1 MSGRVKSR
9 QGGSS
14 AALEQATLS
23 INERILKECHT
34 LYTDADK
41 GVYCVVFLIE
51 EAKFLLFFFSCD
63 DRKSLLLWYHYLTKQ
78 LTKRFQNKV
87 DSV

>member
-14 AALEQATLS
+14 VALEQATLS

-34 LYTDADK
+34 LYTDSDK
-41 GVYCVVFLIE
+41 GVYCVELSNE
-51 EAKFLLFFFSCD
+51 KKERRL
-63 DRKSLLLWYHYLTKQ
+63 SL
-78 LTKRFQNKV
+78 
-87 DSV
+87 

>member
-51 EAKFLLFFFSCD
+51 SSTNL
-63 DRKSLLLWYHYLTKQ
+63 
-78 LTKRFQNKV
+78 
-87 DSV
+87 

>member
-34 LYTDADK
+34 LYTDSDK
-41 GVYCVVFLIE
+41 GMYMDCVVFSKE
-51 EAKFLLFFFSCD
+51 MNRRS
-63 DRKSLLLWYHYLTKQ
+63 
-78 LTKRFQNKV
+78 
-87 DSV
+87 

>member
-34 LYTDADK
+34 LYTDSDK
-41 GVYCVVFLIE
+41 GMYRDCLVFSKE
-51 EAKFLLFFFSCD
+51 MNRRS
-63 DRKSLLLWYHYLTKQ
+63 
-78 LTKRFQNKV
+78 
-87 DSV
+87 